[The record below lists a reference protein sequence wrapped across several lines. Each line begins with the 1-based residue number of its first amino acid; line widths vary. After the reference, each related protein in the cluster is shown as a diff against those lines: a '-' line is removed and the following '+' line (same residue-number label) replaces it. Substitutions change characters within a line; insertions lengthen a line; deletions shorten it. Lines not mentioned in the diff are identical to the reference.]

1 MNQNEE
7 FVQFIS
13 EKLIDVGNLFAEK
26 NMQYATVDEP
36 LSDFTRGAMLL
47 YGDASHELLYQTA
60 KDYLAKHIAF
70 LYAHGI
76 VNKAEES
83 LMDMVVYGLIMLYI
97 VEKQRQQDRM
107 KRC

>member
-13 EKLIDVGNLFAEK
+13 EKLIDVSNLFAEK

-47 YGDASHELLYQTA
+47 YGDASYELLYQTA
-60 KDYLAKHIAF
+60 KDYLGKHIAF
-70 LYAHGI
+70 LYTHGI
-76 VNKAEES
+76 VSKTEES
-83 LMDMVVYGLIMLYI
+83 LMDMIVYGLIMLYI
-97 VEKQRQQDRM
+97 VEKQRQQGRM
-107 KRC
+107 ERC

>member
-1 MNQNEE
+1 MNPNEE

-13 EKLIDVGNLFAEK
+13 QKLIDVSNLFAEK

-47 YGDASHELLYQTA
+47 YGDASHELLYQAA

-70 LYAHGI
+70 LYTHGI
-76 VNKAEES
+76 VSKTEES

-107 KRC
+107 ERC

>member
-47 YGDASHELLYQTA
+47 YGDASYELLYQTA
-60 KDYLAKHIAF
+60 KDYLGKHIAF

-76 VNKAEES
+76 VNKTEES

-107 KRC
+107 ERC